1 MRRRDRRVRALLS
14 VAGSLA
20 LFAAPAAHGATA
32 QGVLDSSF
40 GSGGSAVV
48 PVGYWA
54 GAASVGVQS
63 DGRIVTAGEAN
74 VAGQNV
80 IVATRMTSAGRLDP
94 GFGRNGIV
102 TVAINGG
109 AGVDSGDALVF
120 QPDGKIVIAGS
131 GRDGTYGPLTFAA
144 VRLNTNGSLDQSFG
158 QDGIVDVPI
167 GSYSIANAVALQ
179 SDGKIVL
186 GGTALEAHNEFA
198 AARLNPN
205 GSLDTTFGGDGI
217 ATFPSRTGG
226 AWALD
231 IESDGKPVLAGQTDY
246 YNPQIGG
253 AQQFMAARLNRD
265 GTPDA
270 TFGGDGIVTIPVGG
284 TSLGFGLAHTSDGK
298 LLIAGPAYTSGNV
311 NAVVRLTA
319 GGAFDTSYGHGGI
332 AAIPDYY
339 GANGLVL
346 DPSGSAI
353 MPEVGPAALRVGP
366 DGTADQTFGYQ
377 GNALASTGGGG
388 AANGAAIQSD
398 GKIVLAGATNWGG
411 QTVIL
416 VQRLR

>member
-1 MRRRDRRVRALLS
+1 MRRRDRRVWALFS
-14 VAGSLA
+14 VAGLLA
-20 LFAAPAAHGATA
+20 LVATPAAHAAVA

-54 GAASVGVQS
+54 GAASVAVQS
-63 DGRIVTAGEAN
+63 DGRILTAGEAN

-80 IVATRMTSAGRLDP
+80 IVATRMTSAGRLDRS
-94 GFGRNGIV
+94 FGRNGIV

-109 AGVDSGDALVF
+109 AGVDSGDALVL

-144 VRLNTNGSLDQSFG
+144 VRLNTNGGLDQSFG
-158 QDGIVDVPI
+158 QGGIANVPI

-179 SDGKIVL
+179 PDGKIVL

-198 AARLNPN
+198 AARLNPD
-205 GSLDTTFGGDGI
+205 GTLDKRFGADGI
-217 ATFPSRTGG
+217 STFPSRTGG

-231 IESDGKPVLAGQTDY
+231 IQSDGKPVLAGQADY
-246 YNPQIGG
+246 ANPQVRG
-253 AQQFMAARLNRD
+253 AQQFMAARLTRD
-265 GTPDA
+265 GTPDP
-270 TFGGDGIVTIPVGG
+270 TFGNGGIVTIPVGA
-284 TSLGFGLAHTSDGK
+284 TALGFGLAHTSDGK
-298 LLIAGPAYTSGNV
+298 LLLAGPAFTTTNV
-311 NAVVRLTA
+311 NAVVKLTPS
-319 GGAFDTSYGHGGI
+319 GAFDQSYGNGGI
-332 AAIPDYY
+332 AAVQDWY

-346 DPSGSAI
+346 DQSGSAVI
-353 MPEVGPAALRVGP
+353 PEVGPAALRVKP
-366 DGTADQTFGYQ
+366 DGSADQSFGSQ
-377 GNALASTGGGG
+377 GNALATTGGGG
-388 AANGAAIQSD
+388 AANGAAIQSE

-416 VQRLR
+416 VQRIR

>member
-1 MRRRDRRVRALLS
+1 M
-14 VAGSLA
+14 AGLLA
-20 LFAAPAAHGATA
+20 LFAAPSAHAAAA

-40 GSGGSAVV
+40 ASGGSAIV

-54 GAASVGVQS
+54 GAASVAVQS
-63 DGRIVTAGEAN
+63 DGRILTAGEAN
-74 VAGQNV
+74 VGGQNV

-94 GFGRNGIV
+94 SFGRNGIV

-109 AGVDSGDALVF
+109 AGVDSGDALVL

-144 VRLNTNGSLDQSFG
+144 VRLTPNGSLDQTFG
-158 QDGIVDVPI
+158 QGGIVNVPI

-217 ATFPSRTGG
+217 ATFPGPTAG

-231 IESDGKPVLAGQTDY
+231 IEGDGKPVLAGQADY

-265 GTPDA
+265 GTPDT
-270 TFGGDGIVTIPVGG
+270 TFGGDGLVTIPVGG
-284 TSLGFGLAHTSDGK
+284 TSLGFGLAHTVDGK
-298 LLIAGPAYTSGNV
+298 LLVAGPAYTTTNV
-311 NAVVRLTA
+311 NAVVKLTA
-319 GGAFDTSYGHGGI
+319 SGALDTSYGNGGI
-332 AAIPDYY
+332 AAVPDYY

-346 DPSGSAI
+346 DQAGNAV
-353 MPEVGPAALRVGP
+353 MPEVGPAALRVSPG
-366 DGTADQTFGYQ
+366 GTADQTFGNQ

-411 QTVIL
+411 ETVIL

>member
-1 MRRRDRRVRALLS
+1 MRGRDRRVWALFS
-14 VAGSLA
+14 VAGLLA
-20 LFAAPAAHGATA
+20 LAAAPAAQAAA
-32 QGVLDSSF
+32 QGVLDSGF

-54 GAASVGVQS
+54 GAGSVAVQS

-94 GFGRNGIV
+94 TFGGNGVV

-109 AGVDSGDALVF
+109 AGVDSGDALVL
-120 QPDGKIVIAGS
+120 QRDGRIVIAGS

-144 VRLNTNGSLDQSFG
+144 VRLTTNGSLDRSFG
-158 QDGIVDVPI
+158 QTGIVNVPI

-186 GGTALEAHNEFA
+186 GGTALDGHNEFA
-198 AARLNPN
+198 AARLNPD

-231 IESDGKPVLAGQTDY
+231 IEADGKPVLAGQADY

-253 AQQFMAARLNRD
+253 AQQFMAARLNRN
-265 GTPDA
+265 GTPDT
-270 TFGGDGIVTIPVGG
+270 TFGGDGVVTIPVGG

-298 LLIAGPAYTSGNV
+298 LLIAGPAYTTTNV
-311 NAVVRLTA
+311 NALVKLTST
-319 GGAFDTSYGHGGI
+319 GAFDTSYGNGGI
-332 AAIPDYY
+332 AAVQDYY
-339 GANGLVL
+339 GANGLIL
-346 DPSGSAI
+346 DQGGSAV
-353 MPEVGPAALRVGP
+353 MPEVGPAALRVSPAGSIDP
-366 DGTADQTFGYQ
+366 TFGDQ
-377 GNALASTGGGG
+377 GNALASAGGGG

-398 GKIVLAGATNWGG
+398 GKVVLAGATNWGG
-411 QTVIL
+411 RTVIL